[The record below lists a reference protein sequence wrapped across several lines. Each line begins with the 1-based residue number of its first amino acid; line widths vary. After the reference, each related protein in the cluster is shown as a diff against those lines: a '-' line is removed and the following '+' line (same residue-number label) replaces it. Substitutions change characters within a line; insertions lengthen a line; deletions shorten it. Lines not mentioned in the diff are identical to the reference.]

1 MTKSLEELA
10 NLDIADFSLMN
21 RRELSKVVSRLSS
34 AANKRLKRME
44 QKEIESPAYKSAQ
57 KSGGRFGAKG
67 KTLNQL
73 RAEYMR
79 VSDFL
84 KMKTSTVKGYK
95 KVKQEFYKRVEA
107 KIGEELTEDE
117 LSKFWSFYNEIE
129 PSLEA
134 VKYTYKD
141 RQKVVYEIFT
151 ESKDSTIEELVNTAN
166 NLLFKPEVKK
176 DEMSDFFTIE

>member
-1 MTKSLEELA
+1 MFPDCL
-10 NLDIADFSLMN
+10 
-21 RRELSKVVSRLSS
+21 
-34 AANKRLKRME
+34 
-44 QKEIESPAYKSAQ
+44 
-57 KSGGRFGAKG
+57 
-67 KTLNQL
+67 
-73 RAEYMR
+73 
-79 VSDFL
+79 SDFL